1 MIDKNKSHVHVT
13 TYSTQLKLHNQ
24 IVYLVL
30 TEALLR
36 VRDCTCWDPDLSEL
50 PNDMTN
56 NQSLSSTPA
65 SSMDLYIKVV

>member
-36 VRDCTCWDPDLSEL
+36 FIDCNGWDPDQSEL
-50 PNDMTN
+50 LSDMANNN

-65 SSMDLYIKVV
+65 SSMDL